1 MVRGGARLNAGAKAK
16 WKHGKTKTIRVP
28 EVLVDQVI
36 DYAKKL
42 DDQQVSVFS
51 ESSKVL
57 NLSGIS
63 VYMLSG
69 KKFVYV
75 SDLIKLGYDIKPH
88 RLAIAVSMESKG

>member
-1 MVRGGARLNAGAKAK
+1 MARGGARSNAGAKAK

-28 EVLVDQVI
+28 EVFADQVI

-42 DDQQVSVFS
+42 DDQQPSVFS

-75 SDLIKLGYDIKPH
+75 SDLIKLGYDVKPH
-88 RLAIAVSMESKG
+88 RLALAVFMEVKS

>member
-1 MVRGGARLNAGAKAK
+1 MARGGARLNAGAKAK
-16 WKHGKTKTIRVP
+16 WKRGKTKVIRVP
-28 EVLVDQVI
+28 ESLADQVL

-42 DDQQVSVFS
+42 DDQQVSVVN

-63 VYMLSG
+63 VYTVSG
-69 KKFVYV
+69 KKAVYV

-88 RLAIAVSMESKG
+88 RLALAVSIEFNG